1 MPCGLPQRFSPWAS
15 LGVGVGAPPLVGRHS
30 GHLLAVLVPEAAL
43 RGEGR
48 GSHFAGEGTEPPS
61 GPAHHCLL
69 SPDGP
74 RVSACPG
81 LLSHPD
87 AFWLVRGHQTLS
99 SFRLFLLA
107 VRLAWKSSCPFSPSP
122 VTTPNPFLTSRP
134 SSGNLPCHSPY
145 FSYLPASLWR
155 TPPYAFQRA
164 KLRAHEGSVLHLF
177 LSQVPN
183 VVSEQLSSDL
193 IFN

>member
-30 GHLLAVLVPEAAL
+30 GHLLGVPVPEAAL
-43 RGEGR
+43 RGQGR
-48 GSHFAGEGTEPPS
+48 GSHFAGEGTEAPS
-61 GPAHHCLL
+61 GPAQHWPL

-87 AFWLVRGHQTLS
+87 AFLLVQGHQTPS
-99 SFRLFLLA
+99 SFRLFLL
-107 VRLAWKSSCPFSPSP
+107 VIRLAWKSSCPFSPSP
-122 VTTPNPFLTSRP
+122 VTTPNPFQTSRP

-145 FSYLPASLWR
+145 FSYLPASLRR
-155 TPPYAFQRA
+155 TPPRAFQRA

-177 LSQVPN
+177 LFQVPN
-183 VVSEQLSSDL
+183 VVSEQLFSNL